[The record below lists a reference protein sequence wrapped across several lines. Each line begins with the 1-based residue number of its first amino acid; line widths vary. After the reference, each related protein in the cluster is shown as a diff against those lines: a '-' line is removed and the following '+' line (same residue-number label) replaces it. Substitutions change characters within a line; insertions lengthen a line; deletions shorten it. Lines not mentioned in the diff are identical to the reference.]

1 MPELGPYGSV
11 RGAVGNSRPYRDCR
25 PVMAVPRTAVAG
37 VRKPPREETAVG
49 ERMVVQRALW
59 GFERGVWGFGARTTR
74 LIATVVGVGGYQWR
88 LVEVRGASI
97 GEDRQGD

>member
-1 MPELGPYGSV
+1 MKGFG
-11 RGAVGNSRPYRDCR
+11 CR